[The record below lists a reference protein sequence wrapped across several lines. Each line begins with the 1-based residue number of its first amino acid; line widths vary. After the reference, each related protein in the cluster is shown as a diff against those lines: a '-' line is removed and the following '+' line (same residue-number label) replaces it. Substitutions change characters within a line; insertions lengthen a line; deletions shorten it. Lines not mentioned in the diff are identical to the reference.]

1 MATMVDLLEATV
13 EDMKVDLEATTVVL
27 AMVMVVTMD
36 TMLTS
41 GPNLDTT

>member
-27 AMVMVVTMD
+27 AMAMVVTTD
-36 TMLTS
+36 TMRTS
-41 GPNLDTT
+41 GPNLDTP